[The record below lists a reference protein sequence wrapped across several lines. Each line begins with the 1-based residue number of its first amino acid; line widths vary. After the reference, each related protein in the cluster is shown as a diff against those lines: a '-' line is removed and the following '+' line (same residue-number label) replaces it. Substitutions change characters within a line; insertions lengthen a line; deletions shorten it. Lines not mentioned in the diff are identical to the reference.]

1 MHLFRAKIAALG
13 LLCSLASAASL
24 GLPSDKE
31 QAIHISADQA
41 TRDEKAGLTT
51 YTGSVEFVQGT
62 LRITADKIT
71 IYQELEGAGK
81 IVAIGK
87 PARLQQKPEIDKELM
102 HAHAQT
108 IEYHEKEDRIHLQTN
123 AQIEQ
128 GGSKVTGKTIDYF
141 ISKELVKADS
151 DASQESSR
159 VNVIIP
165 PSMID
170 RKEDKE
176 EHGAA
181 DSK

>member
-1 MHLFRAKIAALG
+1 MHLLRANIAALG
-13 LLCSLASAASL
+13 LLCSLASPASL
-24 GLPSDKE
+24 GLPTDRE

-51 YTGSVEFVQGT
+51 YTGNVEFVQGT

-71 IYQELEGAGK
+71 IYQQQEGAGK

-102 HAHAQT
+102 RAHADT
-108 IEYHEKEDRIHLQTN
+108 IEYYEEEDRVHLQTN

-128 GGSKVTGKTIDYF
+128 GGSRVTGKTIDYF
-141 ISKELVKADS
+141 IAKELVKADS
-151 DASQESSR
+151 DASQKNSR
-159 VNVIIP
+159 VNIVIP

-170 RKEDKE
+170 KKED

-181 DSK
+181 DGK